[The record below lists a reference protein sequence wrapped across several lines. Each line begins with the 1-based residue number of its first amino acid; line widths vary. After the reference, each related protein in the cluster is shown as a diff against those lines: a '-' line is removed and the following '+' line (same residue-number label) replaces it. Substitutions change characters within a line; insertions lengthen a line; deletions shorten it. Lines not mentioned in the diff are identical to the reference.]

1 MPRRSPARPRRRCT
15 CGWSAHPG
23 GRSKVRSVL
32 DAQPGVGH
40 LVVHAGVAVYPA
52 GDLVEA
58 DVVGAIDAAAAVLV
72 LTRRGSRRRGADRA
86 LSEG

>member
-1 MPRRSPARPRRRCT
+1 
-15 CGWSAHPG
+15 
-23 GRSKVRSVL
+23 
-32 DAQPGVGH
+32 VGH
-40 LVVHAGVAVYPA
+40 LVVHPGLEVYPA

>member
-1 MPRRSPARPRRRCT
+1 MV
-15 CGWSAHPG
+15 HP
-23 GRSKVRSVL
+23 
-32 DAQPGVGH
+32 
-40 LVVHAGVAVYPA
+40 GVAVYPA

-72 LTRRGSRRRGADRA
+72 LTRRGSRGRGADRA